1 MRLTQGQFSFLPDLT
16 DEEITKQVQY
26 ALDQGWAVAVE
37 FTDDPHPRN
46 SYWTMWGNPMFDLRD
61 AKGVMMEIDACRTA
75 HPDQYVKVLAF
86 DSSHGF
92 ETVRMSYLVNRPAAE
107 PGFGERQRVEREIL
121 QRAAHEFRLQAR
133 ARGLRAQIG
142 AVFVR
147 PVAHHAPGGVER
159 LLQTLYRG

>member
-16 DEEITKQVQY
+16 DGEITRQVQY

-61 AKGVMMEIDACRTA
+61 AKGVTMEIDACRTA
-75 HPDQYVKVLAF
+75 HPEQYVKVLAF

-92 ETVRMSYLVNRPAAE
+92 ETVRMSFLINRPAEE
-107 PGFGERQRVEREIL
+107 PGFELLRSEGPGRRIGYTVRSYATGRPAGQRYGGETR
-121 QRAAHEFRLQAR
+121 H
-133 ARGLRAQIG
+133 G
-142 AVFVR
+142 
-147 PVAHHAPGGVER
+147 P
-159 LLQTLYRG
+159 